1 MFIEEHVINGGNNSH
16 HNYNFKHDYVVL
28 FTGCLFACHWFLC
41 LNQSLSILSWQSIT
55 RFILGCIWMGVYIF
69 RRTNK
74 GGIMP
79 SNWFVI
85 LFIFIM
91 SLPLSP
97 LQYVCL
103 FVAWASITEVAVE
116 IGVINY
122 DQEAKYL
129 TLRD

>member
-69 RRTNK
+69 EGLIKEAYAVKLVCYSIHIYNVFTAFT
-74 GGIMP
+74 ITIC
-79 SNWFVI
+79 V
-85 LFIFIM
+85 FICCLGLL
-91 SLPLSP
+91 LPKSQLKS
-97 LQYVCL
+97 V
-103 FVAWASITEVAVE
+103 
-116 IGVINY
+116 
-122 DQEAKYL
+122 
-129 TLRD
+129 